1 MMKRIVVAI
10 CLTVIATSASAR
22 IPLVNATCPTGIEVH
37 ADEHGPI
44 YINGNEA
51 EITTQNDTY
60 VEAKHGH
67 VTVSLMINPDNTVSV
82 SYTGPNRANG
92 ICQVGH
98 AKAGH
103 KHKPA
108 ACPADVSQAD
118 RYKYPACN

>member
-1 MMKRIVVAI
+1 M
-10 CLTVIATSASAR
+10 
-22 IPLVNATCPTGIEVH
+22 NATCPTGIEIH

-44 YINGNEA
+44 YFNGNDA
-51 EITTQNDTY
+51 KITSQNDNY
-60 VEAKHGH
+60 VEATHGH
-67 VTVSLMINPDNTVSV
+67 VTVSLMINPDNTVEV

-98 AKAGH
+98 ANTGH

-108 ACPADVSQAD
+108 TCPPDVSEAD